1 MKAKHDDGLEWLRD
15 IRRRLAKK
23 FDHDPKKAGD
33 EGVGGCTRGAGAP
46 QSNGLVPAQR
56 FRNR

>member
-1 MKAKHDDGLEWLRD
+1 MATLRSSMDLSIALTVKHSP
-15 IRRRLAKK
+15 AQA
-23 FDHDPKKAGD
+23 KAGD
-33 EGVGGCTRGAGAP
+33 EGVGGCTRGAGAA